1 MKVRLTAIVAG
12 VLLCCSARADEG
24 ADWFGGFVLGSEEA
38 AHLQSTPLN
47 ADNFLGIPR
56 RKTTFATLLEGR
68 YRDITW
74 RTRIEARHTDVD
86 GQHTG
91 FSATVQEL
99 NRVFQLSPAVTLSTG
114 KRLYALDPA
123 FVNQPLGF
131 LQKRTDL
138 SDPLDTL
145 GQSEGLPMAVLSWT
159 DARASATAIYS
170 KDAWRH
176 ADGYNRGVE
185 QAIVRLGY
193 EFDQL
198 SASVLLRRAS
208 GERGGAGLALS
219 GAVGDSLS
227 WYGSAYTA
235 LGSQR
240 PILPVLL
247 EPASNGDA
255 GPESGPG
262 PLRTDDGRRY
272 TRATVGMTYVFAAL
286 PKLQLEYAYDGR
298 GLSDA
303 QFARMQ
309 ALVERNAQAPL
320 PDYVR
325 KGLQAAVVQLLPSQG
340 ARRRYLSVSL
350 GQTAGDWELGGGV
363 YVGQDDRSKVWHGTA
378 DYHYSTRLTLMLS
391 ALRQTGAGDSER
403 ALSPLGGILA
413 VRLRG
418 VF

>member
-1 MKVRLTAIVAG
+1 MRAKLPAIMAG
-12 VLLCCSARADEG
+12 ALLCCGAHADQG
-24 ADWFGGFVLGSEEA
+24 ADWVGGFVLASQEA
-38 AHLQSTPLN
+38 ARLQATPLN
-47 ADNFLGIPR
+47 VDNFLGIPE
-56 RKTTFATLLEGR
+56 RKTTLATLLEGR

-74 RTRIEARHTDVD
+74 RARIEARHTGID

-91 FSATVQEL
+91 FGATVQEL
-99 NRVFQLSPAVTLSTG
+99 NRVFQLTPGVTLSAG
-114 KRLYALDPA
+114 KRLYALDPG

-145 GQSEGLPMAVLSWT
+145 GQSEGLPLAALSWT
-159 DARASATAIYS
+159 GARASATAIYS
-170 KDAWRH
+170 NDAQRH

-185 QAIVRLGY
+185 QAIVRIGY

-208 GERGGAGLALS
+208 GEARGAGMALS

-240 PILPVLL
+240 PILAAVL
-247 EPASNGDA
+247 EPASSGEA
-255 GPESGPG
+255 GLESGPG
-262 PLRTDDGRRY
+262 PLRADDSRRY

-298 GLSDA
+298 GMSDA

-309 ALVERNAQAPL
+309 ALIERNARAPL

-325 KGLQAAVVQLLPSQG
+325 KVLQAEVAQLLSSQG

-350 GQTAGDWELGGGV
+350 AQTAGDWELGGGV

-378 DYHYSTRLTLMLS
+378 DYHYTNRITLMLS
-391 ALRQTGAGDSER
+391 ALRQTGTAGSER
-403 ALSPLGGILA
+403 ALSPLSGTLA
-413 VRLRG
+413 VRLRW